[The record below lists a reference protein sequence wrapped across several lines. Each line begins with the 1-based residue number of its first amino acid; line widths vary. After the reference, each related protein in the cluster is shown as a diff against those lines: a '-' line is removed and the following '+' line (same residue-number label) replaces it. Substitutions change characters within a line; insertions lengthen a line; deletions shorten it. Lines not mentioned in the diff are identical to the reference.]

1 MSENTENQPL
11 LTEAVSEPIAVPSTE
26 PVPNATVAIPQEYV
40 DDESGKMNTIE
51 VCCLILCLLVLCEF
65 NERYCWYRFPC
76 HSFSFLSSTLYV
88 FVSDSLGWYYSWY
101 FSVCSCV
108 WYDDFGYFPTHQVE

>member
-51 VCCLILCLLVLCEF
+51 VCCLI
-65 NERYCWYRFPC
+65 
-76 HSFSFLSSTLYV
+76 
-88 FVSDSLGWYYSWY
+88 
-101 FSVCSCV
+101 
-108 WYDDFGYFPTHQVE
+108 